1 MLLPTFLSA
10 SALALTANAFLLPL
24 EVTNDQTSPF
34 DPTSFAQQSQTIN
47 LDCSTCP
54 FALGKNQDGTVWKQ
68 GIQNDLV
75 MEFTAEDNSL
85 KLNGVPFYPVEMPP
99 LPPAISAKQVRKD
112 GEEDPSFPTNVEPV
126 RLSYSLEFEKEK
138 ATKGPQDPVLVEA
151 LMTVMGLEGQMV
163 RVDNIEIK
171 AFKSPNGEVSIP
183 VLPQSV
189 HHRANRHSSNSFPS
203 PPKTPLPTRLTRNAQ
218 TSCVASSPKSQPN
231 STKPARR

>member
-1 MLLPTFLSA
+1 MLLPAFLSA

-24 EVTNDQTSPF
+24 EVTTDQTSPF

-54 FALGKNQDGTVWKQ
+54 LAVGKDQDGTVWKQ
-68 GIQNDLV
+68 GIQNNLV

-85 KLNGVPFYPVEMPP
+85 KLNGVPFYPVAMPP

-112 GEEDPSFPTNVEPV
+112 GEEDPSTNVEPV

-183 VLPQSV
+183 
-189 HHRANRHSSNSFPS
+189 SSRNQFIIG
-203 PPKTPLPTRLTRNAQ
+203 LTAI
-218 TSCVASSPKSQPN
+218 A
-231 STKPARR
+231 